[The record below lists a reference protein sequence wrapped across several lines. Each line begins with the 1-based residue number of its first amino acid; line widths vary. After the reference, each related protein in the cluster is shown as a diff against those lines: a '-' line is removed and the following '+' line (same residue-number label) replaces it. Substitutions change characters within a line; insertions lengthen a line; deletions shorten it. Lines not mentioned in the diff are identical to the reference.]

1 MVLMTRRSRRAAGH
15 HGSWQRVLF
24 AALPF
29 VALGLLL
36 MPQGATDRLRLW
48 VSPVFSPLQ
57 NRTEVAALDI
67 ADRMRRAGPTSPQ
80 AEAAATRQDVATLEN
95 ALAEATG
102 LLNEKEQIIRDL
114 GRLRADLD
122 GLPCRLTPARL
133 LAPEIAG
140 GQAAARLSKGSGKGV
155 RKGGAVIVR
164 RIDRGARDAIER
176 GEPVLVAAGLVG
188 VVDEVGPVTS
198 TVRLTTDPRTN
209 LMVQIIT
216 RRDGQWRAGP
226 EGLARGSKDGTAVVV
241 QEGIPPTADVAPGDF
256 VVTSASPESALPP
269 YLIVG
274 RVVRCDLKPAA
285 LFYSLV
291 VEPRVALEDLRDV
304 YVLSPEVPSHPP
316 RPPARR

>member
-1 MVLMTRRSRRAAGH
+1 MVFLARRSRRTAAH
-15 HGSWQRVLF
+15 RGSWQRVLF

-114 GRLRADLD
+114 GRLQADLD
-122 GLPCRLTPARL
+122 GLPFRLTPARL

-140 GQAAARLSKGSGKGV
+140 GQAAARLSEGSGKGI

-164 RIDRGARDAIER
+164 RIDRGAREAIER

-226 EGLARGSKDGTAVVV
+226 EGVARGSDDGTAVTV
-241 QEGIPPTADVAPGDF
+241 QGIPRTADVAVGDF
-256 VVTSASPESALPP
+256 VVTSASPESPLPP

-274 RVVRCDLKPAA
+274 RVVQCDLKPAA
-285 LFYSLV
+285 LFHNLV
-291 VEPRVALEDLRDV
+291 VEPRASAADAREV
-304 YVLSPEVPSHPP
+304 YVLALEVPSHPP